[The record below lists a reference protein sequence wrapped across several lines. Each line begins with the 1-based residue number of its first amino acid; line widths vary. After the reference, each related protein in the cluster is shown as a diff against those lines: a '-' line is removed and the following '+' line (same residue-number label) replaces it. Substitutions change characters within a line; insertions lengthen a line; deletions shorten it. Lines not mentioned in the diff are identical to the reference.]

1 MAENQ
6 KTENAQATGPFVQ
19 INAQYIKDLS
29 FETPNHP
36 GILLEMK
43 KAPEISINVDVQAKK
58 VQAKDSYTVDL
69 LVKAQA
75 TDPDNKKTIFLCEVD
90 YGSLITLKVAQEQ
103 VEPFL
108 LVEIPHLLFPYVR
121 NLISDM
127 TRDGGLPPL
136 FLNPIDFSAIYRQKV
151 AARQQ
156 EIAEAEKE
164 EKKEVLN

>member
-36 GILLEMK
+36 EILLEMK

-75 TDPDNKKTIFLCEVD
+75 TDPDNSIETCHYLAAALLSYLRMLSKRNGGETKK
-90 YGSLITLKVAQEQ
+90 
-103 VEPFL
+103 
-108 LVEIPHLLFPYVR
+108 
-121 NLISDM
+121 SD
-127 TRDGGLPPL
+127 R
-136 FLNPIDFSAIYRQKV
+136 R
-151 AARQQ
+151 
-156 EIAEAEKE
+156 
-164 EKKEVLN
+164 

>member
-1 MAENQ
+1 MAENK
-6 KTENAQATGPFVQ
+6 KTDTNQPTGPFVQ

-36 GILLEMK
+36 DILLEMK

-58 VQAKDSYTVDL
+58 IQAEDAYTVDL

-90 YGSLITLKVAQEQ
+90 YGSLVTLKVAKEQ

-151 AARQQ
+151 AEKQQ
-156 EIAEAEKE
+156 QIAESEKE
-164 EKKEVLN
+164 SKKEILN